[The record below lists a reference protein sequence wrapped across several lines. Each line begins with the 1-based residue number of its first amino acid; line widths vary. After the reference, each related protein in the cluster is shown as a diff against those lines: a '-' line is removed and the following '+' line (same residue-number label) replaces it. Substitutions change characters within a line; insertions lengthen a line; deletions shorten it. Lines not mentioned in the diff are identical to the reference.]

1 MDGALLASVMQTH
14 LGEIISLG
22 VAVSWTITALC
33 FEYAGR
39 RMHSTISLNIIR
51 LVMALVLLALTLLI
65 FTGNIWPQNAGKEAW
80 LWLGVSGLVGYVFG
94 DYCLFSS
101 YLVIGSRFGQLFMT
115 LAPPSA
121 ALGGWLILGEHM
133 QGHALLGMFVT
144 MFGIG
149 LSIIGR
155 GDDHSGKLH
164 LSLPLKGV
172 LFGIGAGMGQGFGL
186 VFSKLGMN
194 YYIQHVD
201 TSDALAVGLMPF
213 ASTEI
218 RVIFG
223 IVGFIVIMLLT
234 RNWQKLVASVK
245 DAKGMVAATGG
256 TIFGPFLGVSFSL
269 MAVRYTETGIAS
281 TLMALTPIIILL
293 PSYLIY
299 KQKIS
304 LKEIAGAVISVVGVS
319 LFFI

>member
-1 MDGALLASVMQTH
+1 MFSIFNHKKNVIKTDLLADSADIHSH
-14 LGEIISLG
+14 LLPG
-22 VAVSWTITALC
+22 VDDGIQLREDSIAA
-33 FEYAGR
+33 F
-39 RMHSTISLNIIR
+39 
-51 LVMALVLLALTLLI
+51 
-65 FTGNIWPQNAGKEAW
+65 Q
-80 LWLGVSGLVGYVFG
+80 GL
-94 DYCLFSS
+94 
-101 YLVIGSRFGQLFMT
+101 
-115 LAPPSA
+115 
-121 ALGGWLILGEHM
+121 
-133 QGHALLGMFVT
+133 
-144 MFGIG
+144 
-149 LSIIGR
+149 
-155 GDDHSGKLH
+155 
-164 LSLPLKGV
+164 
-172 LFGIGAGMGQGFGL
+172 
-186 VFSKLGMN
+186 
-194 YYIQHVD
+194 HVD

>member
-51 LVMALVLLALTLLI
+51 LVMALVLLALTLLV
-65 FTGNIWPQNAGKEAW
+65 FTGHMLPQNAGNEAW

-155 GDDHSGKLH
+155 GGDQSGKLH

-201 TSDALAVGLMPF
+201 TSNALAVGLMPF

-223 IVGFIVIMLLT
+223 ITGFIVIMLLT
-234 RNWQKLVASVK
+234 RSWPKLVASVK
-245 DAKGMVAATGG
+245 DAKGMAAATGG

-293 PSYLIY
+293 PTYLIY